1 MTRRGK
7 VRDHSHQDPL
17 ALSLKR
23 LSLAADRPWVKLP
36 AFVRL
41 EPLFGRGLL
50 PKWGLFAGER
60 HQEFIGQSADTEE
73 PDGREKRSISTASS
87 APTSLTIPLG
97 LLLTRTDEH
106 IHAHIHQ
113 HIHQHIRQ
121 SMQRNLWRLSWTIR
135 GLFNGVG
142 RHVRDG
148 SERQARI
155 APDERANEHASAAVS
170 RDRLSFQVMGRLI
183 ETSGNVPVLP
193 MPNHFEEKGNR
204 SLESSSPW
212 EKSRVGQ
219 GLDRVGETPEYALEA
234 VFSYRLF
241 AKTIERLVATET
253 PGWGTTAKSD
263 GVSTRRGILQPL
275 QIRYGRHT
283 GGRSTEISETQETIT
298 RLLSMA
304 NETTEAQ
311 ANQKHHQGLKDLETK
326 IEGMQDLNR
335 SDLQM
340 LRHMVQTLAEKLD
353 RQPRIQPVPRMK
365 PWSFYGPL

>member
-1 MTRRGK
+1 MTPRGK

-23 LSLAADRPWVKLP
+23 LSLAPDSPWVKLP
-36 AFVRL
+36 AFVCL

-50 PKWGLFAGER
+50 PKWELFAGER
-60 HQEFIGQSADTEE
+60 HQEFIGQSADNEE
-73 PDGREKRSISTASS
+73 PDGREKRWISTASS
-87 APTSLTIPLG
+87 ASTSLMIPLG
-97 LLLTRTDEH
+97 FLLTRTD
-106 IHAHIHQ
+106 
-113 HIHQHIRQ
+113 QHIRQ

-135 GLFNGVG
+135 NLFNGVG
-142 RHVRDG
+142 RHVRDA
-148 SERQARI
+148 SDRQAEI
-155 APDERANEHASAAVS
+155 APDERSNEHALAAVS
-170 RDRLSFQVMGRLI
+170 RDRLSFPVLRRRI
-183 ETSGNVPVLP
+183 ETSVNVPVLP
-193 MPNHFEEKGNR
+193 VPNHLEEKGNR
-204 SLESSSPW
+204 SVEFPSPR

-219 GLDRVGETPEYALEA
+219 GLDRIDETPEHARDA
-234 VFSYRLF
+234 IFSYRLF
-241 AKTIERLVATET
+241 GKTIERLVATET

-263 GVSTRRGILQPL
+263 GVSTRRGILQPP
-275 QIRYGRHT
+275 QIQYGRHT
-283 GGRSTEISETQETIT
+283 GGRSTEISETQKTIT

-311 ANQKHHQGLKDLETK
+311 TNQKHHQALKDLETK

-365 PWSFYGPL
+365 RWSFYGPL